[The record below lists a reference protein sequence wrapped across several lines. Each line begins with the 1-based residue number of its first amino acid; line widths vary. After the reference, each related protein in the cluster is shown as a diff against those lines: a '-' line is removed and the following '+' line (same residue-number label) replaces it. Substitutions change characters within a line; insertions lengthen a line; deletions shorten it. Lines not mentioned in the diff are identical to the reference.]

1 MRLILKTKLNEIDTK
16 NKAMFI
22 LYIYIY
28 RERERERQ
36 GEKGKGKRLGCGP
49 LEWVDYIEK
58 YKQVNLK

>member
-22 LYIYIY
+22 YIY
-28 RERERERQ
+28 RERE

-49 LEWVDYIEK
+49 LGWVDYIEK

>member
-1 MRLILKTKLNEIDTK
+1 MKLILKTKQC
-16 NKAMFI
+16 

-28 RERERERQ
+28 IYRQ

-49 LEWVDYIEK
+49 LGWVDYIEK

>member
-16 NKAMFI
+16 NKALFI
-22 LYIYIY
+22 YTNIC
-28 RERERERQ
+28 RQ

-49 LEWVDYIEK
+49 LGWVDCIEK